1 VAEILKKVSGQVTS
15 FWTGLS
21 KKKKIGFVVLMSLI
35 IILTIL
41 TVALLNRTEYS
52 VLYSGLTD
60 QEAGEI
66 YTKLTESGTVA
77 KVGKN
82 GTILVPKNQEDRL
95 RISLAAEGYPKTAL
109 NYDIFKNSTGFGT
122 TEYEKQKYM
131 QFQLQDRLQETI
143 KSIDLVEDAIVTITI
158 PDNNSVVLK
167 EDKKPS
173 TASVLL
179 KLKNNAKLSP
189 QQVYAITELVSKSVP
204 GLTSENITIVDQ
216 RMQVLNQNTETEFS
230 QAGSLLELERQ
241 VEENFK
247 NQLLGLLE
255 PVFGYGKVVAGVN
268 VRLDFDKRTTES
280 VKFEPVVDDEGLAV
294 SLNRLEEVSKQKSTG
309 TPAGQD
315 PNGGAPV
322 YAAEDE
328 SETVYEKVSNT
339 VNYEVNQTRELIEK
353 SQGEIKDLTVS
364 VVIDYEDDPL
374 VLDQVRKVVS
384 GAMGIEP
391 DSVVV
396 QAMKFNG
403 VREFEDLFGTQAP
416 AKDEARNRNRAIA
429 TYAILGL
436 LLICI
441 FIVLLKLSDRGRA
454 IDTTDWDETAEE
466 KTDEIQEDRTVI
478 PEINAKHGG
487 TAEMYRQQIEQF
499 YRSNKDIV
507 IRLIK
512 SRLNG
517 N

>member
-322 YAAEDE
+322 YA
-328 SETVYEKVSNT
+328 VS
-339 VNYEVNQTRELIEK
+339 
-353 SQGEIKDLTVS
+353 SS
-364 VVIDYEDDPL
+364 
-374 VLDQVRKVVS
+374 
-384 GAMGIEP
+384 
-391 DSVVV
+391 
-396 QAMKFNG
+396 
-403 VREFEDLFGTQAP
+403 
-416 AKDEARNRNRAIA
+416 
-429 TYAILGL
+429 
-436 LLICI
+436 
-441 FIVLLKLSDRGRA
+441 
-454 IDTTDWDETAEE
+454 
-466 KTDEIQEDRTVI
+466 
-478 PEINAKHGG
+478 
-487 TAEMYRQQIEQF
+487 
-499 YRSNKDIV
+499 
-507 IRLIK
+507 
-512 SRLNG
+512 
-517 N
+517 